1 MDSAV
6 KIAAA
11 GVVAAICAAAVK
23 REQREIGLILSLTA
37 AAVVL
42 GFALEAVTAVLRL
55 MEDLNDGAGLSG
67 DIIAPVVKTV
77 GVAVLTQIAAAFCR
91 DAGEGGIAS
100 AVELGGAA
108 LALYL
113 TLPLLRTV
121 FSTLLEL
128 L

>member
-1 MDSAV
+1 MDGAV
-6 KIAAA
+6 KIAAV
-11 GVVAAICAAAVK
+11 GIIAAVCASAVK
-23 REQREIGLILSLTA
+23 RDQQEIGLILSLTA
-37 AAVVL
+37 AAVIL
-42 GFALEAVTAVLRL
+42 GLGLEAVTAVLSL
-55 MEDLNDGAGLSG
+55 MEELSDGAGLSG
-67 DIIAPVVKTV
+67 EIIAPVVKTV
-77 GVAVLTQIAAAFCR
+77 GIAVLTRIASAFCK
-91 DAGEGGIAS
+91 DAGEGGVAT